1 MRLLLSTLATIF
13 LIGTAS
19 SCKRCEVCSVDLI
32 TTEVNEDGVEVRE
45 SSDYYQYP
53 EVCGTNSDLKAYADL
68 CKVEFEDIS
77 DAEYEC
83 TCQED

>member
-45 SSDYYQYP
+45 SSDYYQY
-53 EVCGTNSDLKAYADL
+53 ADL